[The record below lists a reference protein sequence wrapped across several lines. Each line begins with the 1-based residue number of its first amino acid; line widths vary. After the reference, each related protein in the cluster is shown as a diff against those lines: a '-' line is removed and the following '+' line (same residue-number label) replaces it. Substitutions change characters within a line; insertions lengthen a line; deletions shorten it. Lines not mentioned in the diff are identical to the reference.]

1 MTEKIYHPLK
11 LTEELLGANLPV
23 VSVSSDGRVDYSREL
38 TKTERN
44 LANSILSAHDPTPQ
58 ADELRLKAY
67 TEAGITIEKM
77 VFALWRELKCGDS
90 TDADKIF
97 SEMKDIDA
105 GIH

>member
-1 MTEKIYHPLK
+1 
-11 LTEELLGANLPV
+11 
-23 VSVSSDGRVDYSREL
+23 
-38 TKTERN
+38 
-44 LANSILSAHDPTPQ
+44 
-58 ADELRLKAY
+58 LKAY
-67 TEAGITIEKM
+67 AEAGITIEKM